1 MMNLSID
8 LDRRWSPA
16 LSQWPKPVM
25 AQRDPTSTA
34 EDQSVDVNQLES
46 QAEAWSQA
54 ATVGPAQHLNRQVHQ
69 VQQQL
74 EQTVLVLNQLESVL
88 SQLPPDPDGAPAGVD
103 QQVESVQQAAD
114 QLQDGLQA
122 SINHWLRQLSVLEIT
137 IRQPVEADQISH
149 RLQNQITSHWQQAV
163 AVQVAHIP
171 AIELSLTS

>member
-1 MMNLSID
+1 MMNLSTD

-16 LSQWPKPVM
+16 LSQWPKPVI
-25 AQRDPTSTA
+25 AQRNPTSTA

-46 QAEAWSQA
+46 QAEVWSQA
-54 ATVGPAQHLNRQVHQ
+54 TTVGPAQRLNRQVHQ

-122 SINHWLRQLSVLEIT
+122 SINHWLHQLSVLEIT

>member
-1 MMNLSID
+1 MNLSTD

-34 EDQSVDVNQLES
+34 EDQSVDANQLES
-46 QAEAWSQA
+46 QAEAWSLA

-137 IRQPVEADQISH
+137 IRQPVEANQISH
-149 RLQNQITSHWQQAV
+149 RLQNQITSYWQQAV

>member
-1 MMNLSID
+1 MNLSTD

-25 AQRDPTSTA
+25 AQRDPTSMA
-34 EDQSVDVNQLES
+34 EDQSIDANQLES
-46 QAEAWSQA
+46 QAKAWSLA

-137 IRQPVEADQISH
+137 IRQPVEANQISH

>member
-1 MMNLSID
+1 MMNLSTD

-16 LSQWPKPVM
+16 LSQSPKSVM
-25 AQRDPTSTA
+25 VQRDPTSMA
-34 EDQSVDVNQLES
+34 EDQSVDVNRLES
-46 QAEAWSQA
+46 QAEAWSLA
-54 ATVGPAQHLNRQVHQ
+54 ATVGPAQHLN
-69 VQQQL
+69 
-74 EQTVLVLNQLESVL
+74 
-88 SQLPPDPDGAPAGVD
+88 

-122 SINHWLRQLSVLEIT
+122 SINHWLHQLSVLEIT

-149 RLQNQITSHWQQAV
+149 RLQTQITSHWQQAV

>member
-1 MMNLSID
+1 MMNLSTD

-25 AQRDPTSTA
+25 AQRESTSTA
-34 EDQSVDVNQLES
+34 EDQSVEVNRVES
-46 QAEAWSQA
+46 QAAS
-54 ATVGPAQHLNRQVHQ
+54 VGPAQHLNRQVHQ

-74 EQTVLVLNQLESVL
+74 EQTVVVLNQLESVL
-88 SQLPPDPDGAPAGVD
+88 SQLPTEPDGAPSNVG

-114 QLQDGLQA
+114 QLQDGLQT
-122 SINHWLRQLSVLEIT
+122 SINHWLHQLSVLEIT
-137 IRQPVEADQISH
+137 IRQPAEADQVSH
-149 RLQNQITSHWQQAV
+149 RLQTQITSHWQQAV

>member
-1 MMNLSID
+1 M
-8 LDRRWSPA
+8 
-16 LSQWPKPVM
+16 
-25 AQRDPTSTA
+25 
-34 EDQSVDVNQLES
+34 
-46 QAEAWSQA
+46 
-54 ATVGPAQHLNRQVHQ
+54 HQ

-74 EQTVLVLNQLESVL
+74 EQTVVVLNQLESVL
-88 SQLPPDPDGAPAGVD
+88 SQLPTEPDGAPAGVG

-137 IRQPVEADQISH
+137 IRQPVEANQISH

>member
-1 MMNLSID
+1 MMNLSTD

-25 AQRDPTSTA
+25 AQRDPTSMA
-34 EDQSVDVNQLES
+34 EDQSIDANQLES
-46 QAEAWSQA
+46 RAKAWSLA

-74 EQTVLVLNQLESVL
+74 EQTMLVLNQLELVL
-88 SQLPPDPDGAPAGVD
+88 SQLPTDPDGAPAIVD
-103 QQVESVQQAAD
+103 QQVESVQQAAG
-114 QLQDGLQA
+114 QLQDGLQT
-122 SINHWLRQLSVLEIT
+122 SIHHWLHQLSVLEIT

-149 RLQNQITSHWQQAV
+149 RLQTQITSHWQQAV

>member
-1 MMNLSID
+1 MMNLSTD
-8 LDRRWSPA
+8 LDRCWSPA

-25 AQRDPTSTA
+25 AQRDSTSMA
-34 EDQSVDVNQLES
+34 KDQSVDVNQLES
-46 QAEAWSQA
+46 QAEAWSLA

-88 SQLPPDPDGAPAGVD
+88 SQLPPDPDGAPASVD

-114 QLQDGLQA
+114 QLQDSLQA
-122 SINHWLRQLSVLEIT
+122 SIHHWLRQLSVLEIT

-163 AVQVAHIP
+163 AVQVAHIS

>member
-1 MMNLSID
+1 MMNLSTD

-16 LSQWPKPVM
+16 LSQWLKPVM
-25 AQRDPTSTA
+25 AQRDSTSTA
-34 EDQSVDVNQLES
+34 EDQSVEVN
-46 QAEAWSQA
+46 QAEAWSLA

-88 SQLPPDPDGAPAGVD
+88 SQLPTEPNGAPAGVD

-114 QLQDGLQA
+114 QLQDGLRA
-122 SINHWLRQLSVLEIT
+122 SINHWLHQLSVLEIT
-137 IRQPVEADQISH
+137 IRQPAEADQVSH
-149 RLQNQITSHWQQAV
+149 RLQTQITSHWQQAV

>member
-1 MMNLSID
+1 MMNLSTD

-25 AQRDPTSTA
+25 AQRDPTSMA

-46 QAEAWSQA
+46 QAT
-54 ATVGPAQHLNRQVHQ
+54 TVGPAQHLNRQVHQ

>member
-1 MMNLSID
+1 MNLTTD

-16 LSQWPKPVM
+16 LSQSPKSIMV
-25 AQRDPTSTA
+25 QGDPTPMA
-34 EDQSVDVNQLES
+34 EDQSVDVNRLES
-46 QAEAWSQA
+46 QAEAWSLA

-122 SINHWLRQLSVLEIT
+122 SINHWLHQLSVLEIT

>member
-1 MMNLSID
+1 MNLSTD

-16 LSQWPKPVM
+16 LSQSPKPVM
-25 AQRDPTSTA
+25 AQRDPTSMA
-34 EDQSVDVNQLES
+34 EDQSVDVNRLES
-46 QAEAWSQA
+46 QAEAWSLA

-122 SINHWLRQLSVLEIT
+122 SINHWLHQLSVLEIT
-137 IRQPVEADQISH
+137 IRQPVADQISH

>member
-1 MMNLSID
+1 MNLSTD

-16 LSQWPKPVM
+16 LSQSPKPVM
-25 AQRDPTSTA
+25 AQRDPTSMA
-34 EDQSVDVNQLES
+34 EDQSVDVNRLES
-46 QAEAWSQA
+46 QAEAWSLA

-122 SINHWLRQLSVLEIT
+122 SINHWL
-137 IRQPVEADQISH
+137 
-149 RLQNQITSHWQQAV
+149 QAV
-163 AVQVAHIP
+163 AVQVARIP

>member
-1 MMNLSID
+1 MMNLSTD

-25 AQRDPTSTA
+25 AQRDSTSTA
-34 EDQSVDVNQLES
+34 EEPSVEVNRLES
-46 QAEAWSQA
+46 QAAS
-54 ATVGPAQHLNRQVHQ
+54 VGPAQHLNRQVHQ

-74 EQTVLVLNQLESVL
+74 EQTVVVLNQLASVL
-88 SQLPPDPDGAPAGVD
+88 SQLPTEPDGAPSNVG

-114 QLQDGLQA
+114 QLQDGFQT
-122 SINHWLRQLSVLEIT
+122 SINHWLHQLSVLEIT
-137 IRQPVEADQISH
+137 IRQPVEANQISH

>member
-1 MMNLSID
+1 MNLSTD

-16 LSQWPKPVM
+16 LSQSPKSIMV
-25 AQRDPTSTA
+25 QRDPTSMA
-34 EDQSVDVNQLES
+34 EDQSVDVNRLES
-46 QAEAWSQA
+46 QAEAWSLA

-88 SQLPPDPDGAPAGVD
+88 SQLPPDPDGDPAGVD

-122 SINHWLRQLSVLEIT
+122 SINHWLHQLSVLEIT

-149 RLQNQITSHWQQAV
+149 RLQTQITSHWQQAV

>member
-1 MMNLSID
+1 MMNLSTD

-34 EDQSVDVNQLES
+34 EDQSVEVNRLES
-46 QAEAWSQA
+46 QAEAWSLA
-54 ATVGPAQHLNRQVHQ
+54 TTVGPVQHLNRQVHQ
-69 VQQQL
+69 VQQQ
-74 EQTVLVLNQLESVL
+74 LNQLESVL
-88 SQLPPDPDGAPAGVD
+88 SQLPPDPDGNPASVD

-114 QLQDGLQA
+114 QLQDGLQT
-122 SINHWLRQLSVLEIT
+122 SINHWLHQLSVLEIT